1 MPWKDAQLWWPGHN
15 PRPEAPAKKKH
26 NLLIY
31 LNFFQTD
38 SHFLRHPPQR
48 HIVKLAAA
56 Q

>member
-1 MPWKDAQLWWPGHN
+1 MPWKDAQLWWAGPKQQ
-15 PRPEAPAKKKH
+15 PVAPTKMNHK
-26 NLLIY
+26 LLIY
-31 LNFFQTD
+31 LIFLTD